1 MAEDLCVE
9 SWGDAGS
16 SWAVARISKLSS
28 AAAVNLN
35 VVIWHLSHFP
45 ITTAG
50 ENGRTLNND
59 DSGSDDSDTD
69 EDLEELFADGLSEIL
84 HEEL

>member
-1 MAEDLCVE
+1 M
-9 SWGDAGS
+9 
-16 SWAVARISKLSS
+16 
-28 AAAVNLN
+28 
-35 VVIWHLSHFP
+35 VIWHLSHFP